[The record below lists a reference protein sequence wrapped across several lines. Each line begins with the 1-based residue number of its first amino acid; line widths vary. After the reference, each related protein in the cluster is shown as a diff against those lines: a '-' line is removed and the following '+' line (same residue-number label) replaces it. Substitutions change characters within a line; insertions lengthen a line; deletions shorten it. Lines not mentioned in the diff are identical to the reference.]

1 MDFGSNLKE
10 LRTQNGLTQLQL
22 ATRLGVTK
30 SVVSFYERQER
41 TPSPDILRKLAAVFH
56 VSSDFLL
63 GIDTVKRLDIS
74 GLDDN
79 DIQLVSKLVDSL
91 RKKNIK
97 NNIQKI
103 KTNWE
108 NN

>member
-1 MDFGSNLKE
+1 MDFGSKLKE
-10 LRTQNGLTQLQL
+10 LRTQNGLTQQQL

-63 GIDTVKRLDIS
+63 DIDTVKRLDIS

-79 DIQLVSKLVDSL
+79 DIQLVSMLVDSL

-97 NNIQKI
+97 NN
-103 KTNWE
+103 
-108 NN
+108 